1 MKSLIKIIPKSK
13 IFRKTN
19 LIRWLLI
26 PGIIL
31 LFYSCQSIDSSS
43 KGDKKTRN
51 VRAKEQSLGFDIY
64 SIPVFCAHEHW
75 GSIDAIGGGYVSEFH
90 GFYSDVYA
98 GATPS
103 VSTSIWDLIF
113 DPYFGG
119 MIRSAGTDYN
129 ALARTAGYTSYKMWW
144 EANPQAALENFKT
157 SMFPLIMNGTIQ
169 CIIRGINKL
178 YGVDL
183 FSFNLEEW
191 QKADSLVNANYS
203 NIFTWYQD
211 AMKQANFSELIRP
224 VQPEFYLLEESAE
237 SKANELSFTHTIL
250 RVDPFLDFWNIEN
263 KRRDNLA
270 KVAGVDPIDAKSWRA
285 FIKFYTDLAEKNQT
299 TGIKQLQ
306 AYTRDLDFKFHKD
319 EEVKFRGNLNNEEI
333 KVFQDWVMNEF
344 CRIANEKRWVHQIHV
359 GTNNLKNSS
368 PLPLEDLGKRY
379 PQMKIVMLH
388 CWPFFE
394 EAAFLAKY
402 RPNFYIDNCW
412 TPILSPEFFSQA
424 LDTYLNFV
432 PYSKIMCSNDA
443 TSIEMA
449 VGSSLF
455 IREILEEKL
464 SEQKALLNLTDE
476 QLRTAALD
484 MLQNNAVRVYE
495 IGTEVK

>member
-1 MKSLIKIIPKSK
+1 MKLEIKSTS
-13 IFRKTN
+13 KTN
-19 LIRWLLI
+19 ICKWFLIFF
-26 PGIIL
+26 IIL
-31 LFYSCQSIDSSS
+31 SYYSCQSIDSSNNN
-43 KGDKKTRN
+43 DKKTKK
-51 VRAKEQSLGFDIY
+51 VAAKEQPLGFDIY
-64 SIPVFCAHEHW
+64 SIPNFCAHEHW

-103 VSTSIWDLIF
+103 ASTSIWDLIF

-119 MIRSAGTDYN
+119 MMPDAGIDFNETIRSY
-129 ALARTAGYTSYKMWW
+129 GYASQKLWW
-144 EANPQAALENFKT
+144 EANPKEALKGFE
-157 SMFPLIMNGTIQ
+157 SSVSPLLLNGTLQ
-169 CIIRGINKL
+169 CILRGIEKL
-178 YGVDL
+178 YDIKL
-183 FSFNLEEW
+183 MSFDLEEW
-191 QKADSLVNANYS
+191 QRADSLINANYS
-203 NIFTWYQD
+203 NIFAWYQE
-211 AMKQANFSELIRP
+211 AMKLANFSELIRP
-224 VQPEFYLLEESAE
+224 VQPEFYYMEESAE
-237 SKANELSFTHTIL
+237 SKTSELSFTHTIL

-285 FIKFYTDLAEKNQT
+285 FIKFYTDLAEKNHT

-306 AYTRDLDFKFHKD
+306 AYSRDLDFKFRKD
-319 EEVKFRGNLNNEEI
+319 EEVRFRGNLNHEEI

-344 CRIANEKRWVHQIHV
+344 CRIANEKGWVHQIHV

-394 EAAFLAKY
+394 ETAFLAKY

-455 IREILEEKL
+455 IREILEKKL
-464 SEQKALLNLTDE
+464 LEQKLLLSLTDE
-476 QLRTAALD
+476 QLRMAALD
-484 MLQNNAVRVYE
+484 MLHNNAVRVYGIGSE
-495 IGTEVK
+495 IK